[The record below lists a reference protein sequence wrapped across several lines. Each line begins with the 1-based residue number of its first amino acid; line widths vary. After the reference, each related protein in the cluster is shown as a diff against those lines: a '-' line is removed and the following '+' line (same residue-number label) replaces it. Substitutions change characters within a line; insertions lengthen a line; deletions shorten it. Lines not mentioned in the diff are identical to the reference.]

1 MFEKNFS
8 PTLSP
13 PLSLPFLPAFLIC
26 ESMSFMT
33 CYFHFAPYFP
43 HGSGRQM
50 SDNGMW
56 DPVQGRVPPASIC
69 MFFVRPC
76 IWWAEGVLC
85 FPKAFS
91 DSSWPSSVVFT
102 WPIKYVKPPVF
113 SPHMYNKKIWLQ
125 LLLHPKG
132 NFQNSSPPH
141 LSEMKLSRFL
151 RSAKICLLIL
161 NHTGFHWLHDQ
172 DKCLSYLF
180 MSLEMTLQLSNA
192 EAWLQTP
199 V

>member
-1 MFEKNFS
+1 MPLPSKPSSLALFS
-8 PTLSP
+8 AL
-13 PLSLPFLPAFLIC
+13 LIC

-33 CYFHFAPYFP
+33 CYFHFPRS
-43 HGSGRQM
+43 SGKQM

-56 DPVQGRVPPASIC
+56 ANGCAPPAHLC
-69 MFFVRPC
+69 TLLARPRM
-76 IWWAEGVLC
+76 WWAESR
-85 FPKAFS
+85 FPKAFP
-91 DSSWPSSVVFT
+91 DFSWPSGVVFT
-102 WPIKYVKPPVF
+102 LPIKYVKPPVF

-151 RSAKICLLIL
+151 RFAEICLLIL

-180 MSLEMTLQLSNA
+180 MSVKMTLQLSNV
-192 EAWLQTP
+192 ETWLQTLMLCWLW
-199 V
+199 VRVS